1 LKLKEL
7 IKATDVSRE
16 TIQFYLRDGILPKP
30 RKRNGAQADYNESYV
45 NLIKLIKDLQENH
58 FLPLNVIKKI
68 IRQIHKASPEKEQF
82 FRLQSELF
90 NPVNQVL
97 SKQEISGEEAFCKE
111 TGLGPKWLANAE
123 SWGIITPRIVDNQ
136 KNYDFEDIA
145 IGKIMVEMDHA
156 GFGPKDGFNPET
168 LKHYRDALETVVS
181 KFNHRFTDLYF
192 GKVPKEE
199 FSELGTSSLN
209 LTGIYFY
216 FIYRKL
222 AKQNTQN
229 YIREL
234 EQREVLADT

>member
-1 LKLKEL
+1 LKLKDL
-7 IKATDVSRE
+7 IKASGVSRE

-58 FLPLNVIKKI
+58 FLPLGVIKKI
-68 IRQIHKASPEKEQF
+68 VKQIRKAGPEEEQF

-90 NPVNQVL
+90 NPVNQYL
-97 SKQEISGEEAFCKE
+97 SNREITGEEAFRKA
-111 TGLGPKWLANAE
+111 TGLGPKWLSNAE
-123 SWGIITPRIVDNQ
+123 SWGIITPRAVAGQ
-136 KNYDFEDIA
+136 KIYDFEDIA
-145 IGKIMVEMDHA
+145 IGRVMVEMDRA
-156 GFGPKDGFNPET
+156 GFGPKDGFDPET

-192 GKVPKEE
+192 GNVPKEK
-199 FSELGTSSLN
+199 FSELGKSALN

-222 AKQNTQN
+222 AKRDTLE

-234 EQREVLADT
+234 EQRNKS